1 MEMRF
6 ENCEP
11 IFLDFLNIVNFVD
24 CFMAGQSPD
33 YGGWIVVYFSW
44 KLFCVVN
51 FWLFSVR
58 ILRHSQCGAT
68 EAFDKRPKVMLLSE
82 IIPGLWLDDDKGG
95 SLLVIIVLFLSFPC
109 RRRVSCSSINICT
122 SVIVQ
127 QQYIF

>member
-1 MEMRF
+1 MNFDNEIWKLW
-6 ENCEP
+6 NYNSWISKHCE
-11 IFLDFLNIVNFVD
+11 FCGLFYGNRLWGLKIVYD
-24 CFMAGQSPD
+24 
-33 YGGWIVVYFSW
+33 SW